1 MIHRGPHDILGQGEN
16 LMADPLDHETH
27 KEFLV
32 EIRDALD
39 LIKDHLAEI
48 KEQDRE
54 HYKEVREI
62 LAEIAKNTEP

>member
-1 MIHRGPHDILGQGEN
+1 
-16 LMADPLDHETH
+16 MAVEPLDNETH

-62 LAEIAKNTEP
+62 LIEIAKNTEDLKD